1 MVLPKSHQAPLHH
14 KNKRSLIQRL
24 LDRTTSVF
32 VGFKSQLKLLLC
44 GVFQRLWTLDSSN
57 LILFLTEITGY
68 QRFAV
73 LRVLRQRN
81 VREKILREWPVS
93 RLGLSMSVARIFFFL
108 SEDTRSTWFCEVV
121 VKRRDAMEASA
132 ALNRCLRHSLRISQ
146 WTVQNL
152 ICKLARKDDFT
163 L

>member
-93 RLGLSMSVARIFFFL
+93 TRTVDVCCPHFFL
-108 SEDTRSTWFCEVV
+108 SLRGYPEHVV
-121 VKRRDAMEASA
+121 LWGCRQKKRRNGGQCRFEQTPSTFASHFAVNCEKPDPQA
-132 ALNRCLRHSLRISQ
+132 ACS
-146 WTVQNL
+146 
-152 ICKLARKDDFT
+152 
-163 L
+163 